1 MEDLRYPIGKR
12 VLPEEI
18 TRDTLAQWINELEAI
33 PQQLQDAIAGLSN
46 EQLDTPYRPEGWT
59 IRQVVHHLADGNLNA
74 YLRFKLALTEN
85 EPTIVP
91 FNEEGWANL
100 SDSVELQ
107 PEVSVS
113 LLRGLHQRWVNILRG
128 LKQEDFQRS
137 FIHPEGGITTLDK
150 ALGFAVW
157 HGKHH
162 IAHITSL
169 RERTG
174 I

>member
-1 MEDLRYPIGKR
+1 MEDLRYPIGKF

-18 TRDTLAQWINELEAI
+18 SQDTIKQWINELERI
-33 PQQLQDAIAGLSN
+33 PRELQDAIAGLN
-46 EQLDTPYRPEGWT
+46 DEQLDTSYRPGGWT
-59 IRQVVHHLADGNLNA
+59 IRQVVHHLADGNINA
-74 YLRFKLALTEN
+74 YIRFKLALTEK

-91 FNEEGWANL
+91 FNEEEWANL

-107 PEVSVS
+107 PEISVS
-113 LLRGLHQRWVNILRG
+113 LLQGLHQRWVNILRA
-128 LKQEDFQRS
+128 LKEEDFQRS
-137 FIHPEGGITTLDK
+137 FIHPVGGKTQLSE
-150 ALGFAVW
+150 ALGFFVW

-162 IAHITSL
+162 IAQITSW